1 MLIAWYIFPSMAG
14 DTVAMD
20 NSHLQLELTSL
31 KEELSVAQGDI
42 RRYSEDATQTQELYQ
57 HELMQHS
64 KSVQSL
70 VEIKEKVCVT
80 ILAILV
86 LVM

>member
-1 MLIAWYIFPSMAG
+1 MLQQRINAAE
-14 DTVAMD
+14 VD
-20 NSHLQLELTSL
+20 NNNLQLELTSV
-31 KEELSVAQGDI
+31 KEDLSRAQGDV

-70 VEIKEKVCVT
+70 VEIKEKVCT
-80 ILAILV
+80 CIATFIPQCD
-86 LVM
+86 